1 MPIISRQ
8 FHQHEQ
14 GMGDEDF
21 HSLARDT
28 DTGEVFVIHETSR
41 RGGDGFQTGEQR
53 ISIQEFLTMGGS
65 AQNELLSL
73 IATLVPEA
81 DNA

>member
-8 FHQHEQ
+8 FHQHER
-14 GMGDEDF
+14 GMGNEDF

-28 DTGEVFVIHETSR
+28 ETGEVFVIHETSHR
-41 RGGDGFQTGEQR
+41 VGDGFRSGEQR
-53 ISIQEFLTMGGS
+53 IPIQEFLAMGGS
-65 AQNELLSL
+65 AQNKLLSL
-73 IATLVPEA
+73 IGTLVPEA

>member
-8 FHQHEQ
+8 FHQHER
-14 GMGDEDF
+14 GTGNEDF
-21 HSLARDT
+21 HSIARDT

-41 RGGDGFQTGEQR
+41 RGVGGFQSREQK
-53 ISIQEFLTMGGS
+53 ISVQEFLAIGGS

-73 IATLVPEA
+73 IGTLVPDT